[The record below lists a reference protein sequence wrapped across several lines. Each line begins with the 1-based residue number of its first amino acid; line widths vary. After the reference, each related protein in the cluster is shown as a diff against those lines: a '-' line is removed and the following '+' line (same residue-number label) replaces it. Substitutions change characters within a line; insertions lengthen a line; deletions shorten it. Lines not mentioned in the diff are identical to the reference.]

1 MPKYRTKRTKNRSFH
16 GNRFTNA
23 NQSVEEPAT
32 ASPSKLI
39 MNDCAELKDEVNGR
53 NELKGNRI
61 MDIFILNCVFAALCC
76 PECLKTGLK
85 LTEDSRFGLCSDF
98 ALTCKCGYMN

>member
-32 ASPSKLI
+32 ASASKLI

-61 MDIFILNCVFAALCC
+61 MDIFILNCVFAALNA
-76 PECLKTGLK
+76 LK
-85 LTEDSRFGLCSDF
+85 LV
-98 ALTCKCGYMN
+98 